1 MRKWIY
7 PLFLVISLLLPLAA
21 SAQAPITFSSLQIQI
36 WPEYDRPSVLVIYQI
51 TLSPSTAYPATL
63 SIRIPTSAGEPNA
76 VAARQVDGTLYTMDY
91 TRQVAGEWAIIT
103 FTTTAPDVQ
112 LEYYDPALVIE
123 GDSRHFE
130 YLWPGD
136 YASSELI
143 MQVQQ
148 PAGATDMLISPSLG
162 GGTTGSDNL
171 TYYTQNIGAISAG
184 QTISITIDYQKSD
197 SSLSV
202 ENIPIQP
209 SAPIPESTT
218 PDLTVSTW
226 LPWILGIL
234 GAGLIIGGIVWFWQ
248 SGRQKPLSKK
258 NRRARGKSSTA
269 EQDITS
275 TTVESDVYCSQCGK
289 RASEGDLYCRY
300 CGTQI
305 RNK

>member
-1 MRKWIY
+1 MRKWI
-7 PLFLVISLLLPLAA
+7 LTFFLVISLLLPVAA
-21 SAQAPITFSSLQIQI
+21 SAQSPVTFSSLQIQI
-36 WPEYDRPSVLVIYQI
+36 WPEYDKPGVLVIYQI
-51 TLSPSTAYPATL
+51 TLSSSTAYPVTL
-63 SIRIPTSAGEPNA
+63 SFRIPSSAGEPNA

-112 LEYYDPALVIE
+112 LEYYDPGLVIE
-123 GDSRHFE
+123 GDSHHFE

-136 YASSELI
+136 YAASELV

-148 PAGATDMLISPSLG
+148 PAGATDMVISPSLG

-171 TYYTQNIGAISAG
+171 TYYTQNIGSITAG

-197 SSLSV
+197 SALSV

-209 SAPIPESTT
+209 SAPIPDSAT
-218 PDLTVSTW
+218 PDLTTW

-248 SGRQKPLSKK
+248 SGRQKPSTK
-258 NRRARGKSSTA
+258 NRRSRGRSTSG
-269 EQDITS
+269 EQDAAS
-275 TTVESDVYCSQCGK
+275 TTTETGVYCSQCGK
-289 RASEGDLYCRY
+289 RASEGDVYCRY